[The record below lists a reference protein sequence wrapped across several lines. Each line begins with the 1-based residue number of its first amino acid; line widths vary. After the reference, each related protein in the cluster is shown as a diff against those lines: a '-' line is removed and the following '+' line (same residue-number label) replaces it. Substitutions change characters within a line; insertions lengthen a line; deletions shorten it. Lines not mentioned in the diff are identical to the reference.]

1 MKNNKF
7 ILIALLSGIS
17 AFCIFKY
24 TLSLKEKY
32 TLLNTLKQAKQQAVA
47 LENEKQN
54 LLQALKE
61 KEELQESLTREN
73 STLKLSLEISQ
84 SKIAGLD
91 TDFKKEVE
99 QLNSEI
105 TVLKNESV
113 VLKEEKDK
121 LNTRLNEA
129 IQEKDNLAA
138 RLGSVVELKKA
149 IRELKVQMRNM
160 KEEIREKAV
169 IGMSVMGNR
178 GFVIKDGK
186 PTYVSTARVKIA
198 VEPALEE

>member
-7 ILIALLSGIS
+7 LLLALLSGIS

-24 TLSLKEKY
+24 ALSLKEKY
-32 TLLNTLKQAKQQAVA
+32 TLLNTLNQAKQQAAV
-47 LENEKQN
+47 LESEKEN

-61 KEELQESLTREN
+61 KEELQDRLSREN
-73 STLKLSLEISQ
+73 STLKLGLRVSQGKISD
-84 SKIAGLD
+84 LD
-91 TDFKKEVE
+91 TDFKKAVE

-113 VLKEEKDK
+113 TLKEEKEK
-121 LNTRLNEA
+121 LNARLSEA
-129 IQEKDNLAA
+129 IQEKDNLKV
-138 RLGSVVELKKA
+138 RLGSFVELKKA
-149 IRELKVQMRNM
+149 IRELRLQMRNVR
-160 KEEIREKAV
+160 EEIQEKAI
-169 IGMSVMGNR
+169 IGIDLSGNR

-186 PTYVSTARVKIA
+186 PTYTTRVKIA